1 MRQEVISYL
10 STEKEALFNLCKFL
24 HDNPEDSYKEYDACK
39 YICNFL
45 RDRDFDVREKFLD
58 LDTAFYAKKGNGY
71 PKICF
76 LCEYDAIKSKGG
88 HITGHNL
95 LTTISITS
103 ALGLSKVIEKS
114 GGTVILIGCPGEYLG
129 GTKSTYVRQ
138 GIFDDIDVVLTTHPD
153 IITSESGTSKAIIPL
168 KVTFKGHDGL
178 SFLDFDSF
186 TSLDG
191 TMLTFNVI
199 NALSKGFCKK
209 ANIHTILSQGG
220 VTPLLRPVE
229 SEGKLYIRAE
239 STKTAKCIENKIRNL
254 IACISDTMNLESCV
268 ELYEPPNEELL
279 SNQVLNRLY
288 SHNLKENG
296 IINIGKPRDIDA
308 GLSLGTVSH
317 KVPCI
322 HPYINIVDNV
332 NIDYGT
338 KEFADA
344 TISSFA
350 QEQALS
356 ASYALI
362 STALD
367 LIESENNLY
376 LNKQYY
382 LTLCSLKLIA
392 Y

>member
-138 GIFDDIDVVLTTHPD
+138 GIFDDIDVVLTAHPD
-153 IITSESGTSKAIIPL
+153 IVTSESGTSKAIIPL

-199 NALSKGFCKK
+199 NALSKGLCKK

-254 IACISDTMNLESCV
+254 VACISDTMNLESCV

-296 IINIGKPRDIDA
+296 IINIGNPRDIDA

-344 TISSFA
+344 TISSFS

-367 LIESENNLY
+367 LIESDFLLSEVKETFNMSKENLY
-376 LNKQYY
+376 
-382 LTLCSLKLIA
+382 
-392 Y
+392 

>member
-138 GIFDDIDVVLTTHPD
+138 GIFDDIDVVLTAHPD
-153 IITSESGTSKAIIPL
+153 IVTSESGTSKAIIPL

-254 IACISDTMNLESCV
+254 VACISDTMNLESCV

-279 SNQVLNRLY
+279 SNQILNRLY

-308 GLSLGTVSH
+308 GISLGTVSH

-322 HPYINIVDNV
+322 HPYINIVDNG

-344 TISSFA
+344 TISSFS

-367 LIESENNLY
+367 LIESDFLLSEVKETFNMSKENLY
-376 LNKQYY
+376 
-382 LTLCSLKLIA
+382 
-392 Y
+392 

>member
-10 STEKEALFNLCKFL
+10 STEKEDLFNLCKFL

-138 GIFDDIDVVLTTHPD
+138 GIFDDIDVVLTAHPD
-153 IITSESGTSKAIIPL
+153 IVTSESGTSKAIIPL

-239 STKTAKCIENKIRNL
+239 STKTAKCIENKIKNL
-254 IACISDTMNLESCV
+254 VACISDTMNLESCV

-308 GLSLGTVSH
+308 GISLGTVSH

-367 LIESENNLY
+367 LIESDFLLSEVKETFNMSKENLY
-376 LNKQYY
+376 
-382 LTLCSLKLIA
+382 
-392 Y
+392 

>member
-138 GIFDDIDVVLTTHPD
+138 GIFDDIDVVLTAHPD
-153 IITSESGTSKAIIPL
+153 IVTSESGTSKAIIPL

-254 IACISDTMNLESCV
+254 VACISDTMNLESCV

-279 SNQVLNRLY
+279 SNEVLNRLY

-322 HPYINIVDNV
+322 HPYINIVDNG

-367 LIESENNLY
+367 LIERDFLLSEVKETFNMSKENLY
-376 LNKQYY
+376 
-382 LTLCSLKLIA
+382 
-392 Y
+392 

>member
-10 STEKEALFNLCKFL
+10 STEKEDLFNLCKFL
-24 HDNPEDSYKEYDACK
+24 HDNPEESYKEYDACK

-45 RDRDFDVREKFLD
+45 RDRHFNVKENFLD
-58 LDTAFYAKKGNGY
+58 LDTAFYAERGSGY

-95 LTTISITS
+95 LTTISVTS
-103 ALGLSKVIEKS
+103 AIGLSKVIEKS

-129 GTKSTYVRQ
+129 GTKATFVRQ
-138 GIFDDIDVVLTTHPD
+138 GVFDDIDVVLTAHPD
-153 IITSESGTSKAIIPL
+153 VTTSESGTSKAIIPL
-168 KVTFKGHDGL
+168 RVKFKGHDGL

-191 TMLTFNVI
+191 TMLTFNII

-209 ANIHTILSQGG
+209 ATIHTILSQGG
-220 VTPLLRPVE
+220 VTPLLRPTE

-239 STKTAKCIENKIRNL
+239 NTEIAKCIEKKIRN
-254 IACISDTMNLESCV
+254 IVSCISDTMNLESSTD
-268 ELYEPPNEELL
+268 LYEPPNEELL
-279 SNQVLNRLY
+279 SNQILNRLY

-296 IINIGKPRDIDA
+296 IINIGRPHDINA
-308 GLSLGTVSH
+308 GLSLGSVSH

-322 HPYINIVDNV
+322 HPYINIIENV
-332 NIDYGT
+332 NIQYGT

-367 LIESENNLY
+367 LIESDFLLSEVKEAFNFSKENLY
-376 LNKQYY
+376 
-382 LTLCSLKLIA
+382 
-392 Y
+392 

>member
-58 LDTAFYAKKGNGY
+58 LDTAFYAKKGTGY

-138 GIFDDIDVVLTTHPD
+138 GIFDDIDVVLTAHPD
-153 IITSESGTSKAIIPL
+153 IVTSESGTSKAIIPL

-254 IACISDTMNLESCV
+254 VACISDTMNLESCV

-279 SNQVLNRLY
+279 SNQILNRLY

-367 LIESENNLY
+367 LIESDFLLSEVKETFNMSKENLY
-376 LNKQYY
+376 
-382 LTLCSLKLIA
+382 
-392 Y
+392 

>member
-138 GIFDDIDVVLTTHPD
+138 GIFDDIDVVLTAHPD
-153 IITSESGTSKAIIPL
+153 IVTSESGTSKAIIPL

-254 IACISDTMNLESCV
+254 VACISDTMNLESCV
-268 ELYEPPNEELL
+268 KLYEPPNEELL

-367 LIESENNLY
+367 LIESDFLLSEVKETFNMSKENLY
-376 LNKQYY
+376 
-382 LTLCSLKLIA
+382 
-392 Y
+392 

>member
-10 STEKEALFNLCKFL
+10 STEKEDLFNLCKFL

-138 GIFDDIDVVLTTHPD
+138 GIFDDIDVVLTAHPD
-153 IITSESGTSKAIIPL
+153 IVTSESGTSKAIIPL

-254 IACISDTMNLESCV
+254 VACISDTMNLESCV

-308 GLSLGTVSH
+308 GISLGTVSH

-367 LIESENNLY
+367 LIESDFLLSEVKETFNMSKENLY
-376 LNKQYY
+376 
-382 LTLCSLKLIA
+382 
-392 Y
+392 

>member
-317 KVPCI
+317 KLPCI

-367 LIESENNLY
+367 LIESDFLLSEVKETFNMSKENLY
-376 LNKQYY
+376 
-382 LTLCSLKLIA
+382 
-392 Y
+392 

>member
-239 STKTAKCIENKIRNL
+239 STKTAKCIENKIRN
-254 IACISDTMNLESCV
+254 IVACISDTMNLESCV

-367 LIESENNLY
+367 LIESDFLLSEVKETFNMSKENLY
-376 LNKQYY
+376 
-382 LTLCSLKLIA
+382 
-392 Y
+392 

>member
-138 GIFDDIDVVLTTHPD
+138 GIFDDIDVVLTAHPD
-153 IITSESGTSKAIIPL
+153 IVTSESGTSKAIIPL

-254 IACISDTMNLESCV
+254 VACISDTINLESCV

-338 KEFADA
+338 KEFADV

-367 LIESENNLY
+367 LIESDFLLSEVKETFNMSKENLY
-376 LNKQYY
+376 
-382 LTLCSLKLIA
+382 
-392 Y
+392 

>member
-138 GIFDDIDVVLTTHPD
+138 GIFDDIDVVLTAHPD
-153 IITSESGTSKAIIPL
+153 IVTSESGTSKAIIPL

-254 IACISDTMNLESCV
+254 VACISDTMNLESCV

-367 LIESENNLY
+367 LIESDFLISEVKETFNMSKENLY
-376 LNKQYY
+376 
-382 LTLCSLKLIA
+382 
-392 Y
+392 

>member
-308 GLSLGTVSH
+308 GLPLGTVSH

-367 LIESENNLY
+367 LIESDFLLSEVKETFNMSKENLY
-376 LNKQYY
+376 
-382 LTLCSLKLIA
+382 
-392 Y
+392 

>member
-10 STEKEALFNLCKFL
+10 STEKEDLFNLCKFL

-114 GGTVILIGCPGEYLG
+114 GGTVIVIGCPGEYLG

-138 GIFDDIDVVLTTHPD
+138 GIFDDIDVVLTAHPD
-153 IITSESGTSKAIIPL
+153 IVTSESGTSKAIIPL

-239 STKTAKCIENKIRNL
+239 STKTAKCIENKIKNL
-254 IACISDTMNLESCV
+254 VACISDTMNLESCV

-308 GLSLGTVSH
+308 GISLGTVSH

-367 LIESENNLY
+367 LIESNFLLSEVKETFNMSKENLY
-376 LNKQYY
+376 
-382 LTLCSLKLIA
+382 
-392 Y
+392 

>member
-129 GTKSTYVRQ
+129 GTKYTYVRQ
-138 GIFDDIDVVLTTHPD
+138 GIFDDIDVVLTAHPD
-153 IITSESGTSKAIIPL
+153 IVTSESGTSKAIIPL

-254 IACISDTMNLESCV
+254 VACISDTMNLESCV

-308 GLSLGTVSH
+308 GISLGTVSH

-367 LIESENNLY
+367 LIESDFLLSEVKETFNMSKENLY
-376 LNKQYY
+376 
-382 LTLCSLKLIA
+382 
-392 Y
+392 

>member
-24 HDNPEDSYKEYDACK
+24 HDNPEDSYKEYDTCK

-138 GIFDDIDVVLTTHPD
+138 GIFDDIDVVLTAHPD
-153 IITSESGTSKAIIPL
+153 IVTSESGTSKAIIPL

-254 IACISDTMNLESCV
+254 VACISDTMNLESCV

-279 SNQVLNRLY
+279 SNQILNRLY

-296 IINIGKPRDIDA
+296 IINIGTPRDIDA

-367 LIESENNLY
+367 LIESDFLLSEVKETFNMSKENLY
-376 LNKQYY
+376 
-382 LTLCSLKLIA
+382 
-392 Y
+392 

>member
-103 ALGLSKVIEKS
+103 SLGLSKVIEKS

-138 GIFDDIDVVLTTHPD
+138 GIFDDIDVVLTAHPD
-153 IITSESGTSKAIIPL
+153 IVTSESGTSKAIIPL

-220 VTPLLRPVE
+220 VTPLLRPTK

-239 STKTAKCIENKIRNL
+239 STKTAKCIENKIRN
-254 IACISDTMNLESCV
+254 IVACISDTMNLESCV

-279 SNQVLNRLY
+279 SNQILNRLY

-308 GLSLGTVSH
+308 GISLGTVSH

-322 HPYINIVDNV
+322 HPYINIVDNG

-367 LIESENNLY
+367 LIESDFLLSEVKETFNMSKENLY
-376 LNKQYY
+376 
-382 LTLCSLKLIA
+382 
-392 Y
+392 

>member
-138 GIFDDIDVVLTTHPD
+138 GIFDDIDVVLTAHPD
-153 IITSESGTSKAIIPL
+153 IVTSESGTSKAIIPL

-229 SEGKLYIRAE
+229 SEGKLYIRSE

-254 IACISDTMNLESCV
+254 VACISDTMNLESCV

-279 SNQVLNRLY
+279 SNQILNRLY

-367 LIESENNLY
+367 LIESDFLLSEVKETFNMSKENLY
-376 LNKQYY
+376 
-382 LTLCSLKLIA
+382 
-392 Y
+392 

>member
-138 GIFDDIDVVLTTHPD
+138 GIFDDIDVVLTAHPD

-254 IACISDTMNLESCV
+254 VACISDTMNLESCV

-308 GLSLGTVSH
+308 GISLGTVSH

-367 LIESENNLY
+367 LIESDFLLSEVKETFNMSKENLY
-376 LNKQYY
+376 
-382 LTLCSLKLIA
+382 
-392 Y
+392 

>member
-45 RDRDFDVREKFLD
+45 RDRDFDIREKFLD

-138 GIFDDIDVVLTTHPD
+138 GIFDDIDVVLTAHPD
-153 IITSESGTSKAIIPL
+153 IVTSESGTSKAIIPL

-254 IACISDTMNLESCV
+254 VACISDTMNLESCV

-344 TISSFA
+344 TISSFS

-367 LIESENNLY
+367 LIESDFLLSEVKETFNMSKENLY
-376 LNKQYY
+376 
-382 LTLCSLKLIA
+382 
-392 Y
+392 

>member
-138 GIFDDIDVVLTTHPD
+138 GIFDDIDVVLTAHPD
-153 IITSESGTSKAIIPL
+153 IVTSESGTSKAIIPL

-254 IACISDTMNLESCV
+254 VACISDTMNLESCV

-367 LIESENNLY
+367 LIESNFLLSEVKETFNMSKENLY
-376 LNKQYY
+376 
-382 LTLCSLKLIA
+382 
-392 Y
+392 

>member
-138 GIFDDIDVVLTTHPD
+138 GIFDDIDVVLTAHPD
-153 IITSESGTSKAIIPL
+153 IVTSESGTSKAIIPL

-220 VTPLLRPVE
+220 VTPLLRPTK
-229 SEGKLYIRAE
+229 SEGKLYIRSE
-239 STKTAKCIENKIRNL
+239 STKTAKCIENKIRN
-254 IACISDTMNLESCV
+254 IVACISDTMNLESCV

-308 GLSLGTVSH
+308 GISLGTVSH

-322 HPYINIVDNV
+322 HPYINIVDNG

-367 LIESENNLY
+367 LIESDFLLSEVKETFNMSKENLY
-376 LNKQYY
+376 
-382 LTLCSLKLIA
+382 
-392 Y
+392 

>member
-10 STEKEALFNLCKFL
+10 STEKEDLFNLCKFL

-254 IACISDTMNLESCV
+254 VACISDTMNLESCV

-344 TISSFA
+344 TISSFS

-367 LIESENNLY
+367 LIESDFLLSEVKETFNMSKENLY
-376 LNKQYY
+376 
-382 LTLCSLKLIA
+382 
-392 Y
+392 

>member
-10 STEKEALFNLCKFL
+10 STEKEDLFNLCKFL

-138 GIFDDIDVVLTTHPD
+138 GIFDDIDVVLTAHPD
-153 IITSESGTSKAIIPL
+153 IVTSESGTSKAIIPL

-229 SEGKLYIRAE
+229 SEGKLYIRSE

-254 IACISDTMNLESCV
+254 VACISDTMNLESCV

-279 SNQVLNRLY
+279 SNEVLNRLY

-367 LIESENNLY
+367 LIESDFLLSEVKETFNMSKENLY
-376 LNKQYY
+376 
-382 LTLCSLKLIA
+382 
-392 Y
+392 

>member
-138 GIFDDIDVVLTTHPD
+138 GIFDDIDVVLTAHPD
-153 IITSESGTSKAIIPL
+153 IVTSESGTSKAIIPL

-220 VTPLLRPVE
+220 VTPLLRPIE

-254 IACISDTMNLESCV
+254 VACISDTMNLESCV

-367 LIESENNLY
+367 LIESDFLLSEVKETFNMSKENLY
-376 LNKQYY
+376 
-382 LTLCSLKLIA
+382 
-392 Y
+392 

>member
-138 GIFDDIDVVLTTHPD
+138 GIFDDIDVVLTAHPD
-153 IITSESGTSKAIIPL
+153 IVTSESGTSKAIIPL

-239 STKTAKCIENKIRNL
+239 STKTAKCIENKIRN
-254 IACISDTMNLESCV
+254 IVACISDTMNLESCV

-308 GLSLGTVSH
+308 GISLGTVSH

-367 LIESENNLY
+367 LIESDFLLSEVKETFNMSKENLY
-376 LNKQYY
+376 
-382 LTLCSLKLIA
+382 
-392 Y
+392 

>member
-138 GIFDDIDVVLTTHPD
+138 GIFDDIDVVLTAHPD
-153 IITSESGTSKAIIPL
+153 IVTSESGTSKAIIPL

-254 IACISDTMNLESCV
+254 VACISDTMNLESCV

-308 GLSLGTVSH
+308 GISLGTVSH

-367 LIESENNLY
+367 LIESDLLLSEVKETFNMSKENLY
-376 LNKQYY
+376 
-382 LTLCSLKLIA
+382 
-392 Y
+392 

>member
-10 STEKEALFNLCKFL
+10 STEKEAIFNLCKFL

-138 GIFDDIDVVLTTHPD
+138 GIFDDIDVVLTAHPD
-153 IITSESGTSKAIIPL
+153 IVTSESGTSKAIIPL

-254 IACISDTMNLESCV
+254 VACISDTMNLESCV

-367 LIESENNLY
+367 LIESDFLLSEVKETFNMSKENLY
-376 LNKQYY
+376 
-382 LTLCSLKLIA
+382 
-392 Y
+392 

>member
-138 GIFDDIDVVLTTHPD
+138 GIFDDIDVVLTAHPD
-153 IITSESGTSKAIIPL
+153 IVTSESGTSKAIIPL

-254 IACISDTMNLESCV
+254 VASISDTMNLESCV

-367 LIESENNLY
+367 LIESDFLLSEVKETFNMSKENLY
-376 LNKQYY
+376 
-382 LTLCSLKLIA
+382 
-392 Y
+392 

>member
-138 GIFDDIDVVLTTHPD
+138 GIFDDIDVVLTAHPD
-153 IITSESGTSKAIIPL
+153 IVTSESGTSKAIIPL

-220 VTPLLRPVE
+220 VTPLLIPVE

-254 IACISDTMNLESCV
+254 VACISDTMNLESCV

-322 HPYINIVDNV
+322 HPYINIVNNV

-367 LIESENNLY
+367 LIESDFLLSEVKETFNMSKENLY
-376 LNKQYY
+376 
-382 LTLCSLKLIA
+382 
-392 Y
+392 

>member
-114 GGTVILIGCPGEYLG
+114 GGTVILMGCPGEYLG

-138 GIFDDIDVVLTTHPD
+138 GIFDDIDVVLTAHPD
-153 IITSESGTSKAIIPL
+153 IVTSESGTSKAIIPL

-254 IACISDTMNLESCV
+254 VACISDTMNLESCV

-279 SNQVLNRLY
+279 SNQILNRLY

-367 LIESENNLY
+367 LIESDFLLSEVKETFNMSKENLY
-376 LNKQYY
+376 
-382 LTLCSLKLIA
+382 
-392 Y
+392 

>member
-58 LDTAFYAKKGNGY
+58 LDTAFYGKKGNGY

-367 LIESENNLY
+367 LIESDFLLSEVKETFNMSKENLY
-376 LNKQYY
+376 
-382 LTLCSLKLIA
+382 
-392 Y
+392 

>member
-138 GIFDDIDVVLTTHPD
+138 GIFDDIDVVLTAHPD
-153 IITSESGTSKAIIPL
+153 IVTSESGTSKAIIPL

-254 IACISDTMNLESCV
+254 VACISDTMNLESCV

-338 KEFADA
+338 KEFADT

-367 LIESENNLY
+367 LIESDFLLSEVKETFNMSKENLY
-376 LNKQYY
+376 
-382 LTLCSLKLIA
+382 
-392 Y
+392 

>member
-10 STEKEALFNLCKFL
+10 STEREALFNLWKFL

-367 LIESENNLY
+367 LIESDFLLSEVKETFNMSKENLY
-376 LNKQYY
+376 
-382 LTLCSLKLIA
+382 
-392 Y
+392 

>member
-138 GIFDDIDVVLTTHPD
+138 GIFDDIDVVLTAHPD
-153 IITSESGTSKAIIPL
+153 IVTSESGTSKAIIPL

-229 SEGKLYIRAE
+229 SEGKLYIRSE
-239 STKTAKCIENKIRNL
+239 STKTAKCIENKIRN
-254 IACISDTMNLESCV
+254 IVACISDTMNLESCV

-279 SNQVLNRLY
+279 SNQILNRLY

-344 TISSFA
+344 TMSSFA

-367 LIESENNLY
+367 LIESDFLLSEVKETFNMSKENLY
-376 LNKQYY
+376 
-382 LTLCSLKLIA
+382 
-392 Y
+392 

>member
-138 GIFDDIDVVLTTHPD
+138 GIFDDIDVVLTAHPD
-153 IITSESGTSKAIIPL
+153 IVTSESGTSKAIIPL

-254 IACISDTMNLESCV
+254 VACISDTMNLESCV

-296 IINIGKPRDIDA
+296 IINIGKPRNIDA

-367 LIESENNLY
+367 LIESDFLLSEVKETFNMSKENLY
-376 LNKQYY
+376 
-382 LTLCSLKLIA
+382 
-392 Y
+392 

>member
-103 ALGLSKVIEKS
+103 ALGLSKLIEKS

-138 GIFDDIDVVLTTHPD
+138 GIFDDIDVVLTAHPD
-153 IITSESGTSKAIIPL
+153 IVTSESGTSKAIIPL

-254 IACISDTMNLESCV
+254 VACISDTMNLESCV

-344 TISSFA
+344 TISSFS

-367 LIESENNLY
+367 LIESDFLLSEVKETFNMSKENLY
-376 LNKQYY
+376 
-382 LTLCSLKLIA
+382 
-392 Y
+392 

>member
-45 RDRDFDVREKFLD
+45 RDRDFDVRENFLD

-138 GIFDDIDVVLTTHPD
+138 GIFDDIDVVLTAHPD
-153 IITSESGTSKAIIPL
+153 IVTSESGTSKAIIPL

-239 STKTAKCIENKIRNL
+239 STKTAKCIENKIRN
-254 IACISDTMNLESCV
+254 IVACISDTMNLESCV

-367 LIESENNLY
+367 LIESDFLLSEVKETFNMSKENLY
-376 LNKQYY
+376 
-382 LTLCSLKLIA
+382 
-392 Y
+392 

>member
-254 IACISDTMNLESCV
+254 VACISDTMNLESCV

-279 SNQVLNRLY
+279 SNQILNRLY

-367 LIESENNLY
+367 LIESDFLLSEVKETFNMSKENLY
-376 LNKQYY
+376 
-382 LTLCSLKLIA
+382 
-392 Y
+392 